1 MPIKIPDALPARHV
15 LESENVFVMG
25 ESKAL
30 HQDIRPLR
38 ILILNLM
45 PLKIATETHL
55 LRALSNSPLQIE
67 VEFLMT
73 SSHVSKNTP
82 REHLISF
89 YKVFEDVKHQ
99 KYDGMIITGA
109 PVELM
114 EFEAV
119 NYWDELKR
127 IMDWS
132 VENVTSTFHICW
144 GAQAGL
150 YHHFG
155 IQKYPL
161 EKKLFGVFDHSVDCP
176 EEPLLRGFD
185 DVFPAP
191 HSRYTSVNKKEII
204 NAKELVLL
212 SHSNEAGV
220 YIVMSKDRRQI
231 FVTGHSEYDAFTLK
245 EEYDRD
251 VAKGLQIE
259 VPQNYFPGDEPSA
272 PPQVKWRGHA
282 SLLYSNWLN
291 YYVYQAT
298 PFKLNDI
305 RPIPKI

>member
-25 ESKAL
+25 ESKAMQ
-30 HQDIRPLR
+30 QDIRPLR

-89 YKVFEDVKHQ
+89 YKVFDDVQPQ

-119 NYWDELKR
+119 NYWDELKN

-161 EKKLFGVFDHSVDCP
+161 EKKLFGVFDHSVDYP

-185 DVFPAP
+185 DLFPAP
-191 HSRYTSVNKKEII
+191 HSRYTSVSKEEIKNREGLI
-204 NAKELVLL
+204 LL
-212 SHSNEAGV
+212 SHSDEAGV

-245 EEYDRD
+245 EEYERD
-251 VAKGLQIE
+251 VAKGLDIE
-259 VPQNYFPGDEPSA
+259 VPRNYFPGDEPSV

-298 PFKLNDI
+298 PFELKDI
-305 RPIPKI
+305 RSIPKV

>member
-15 LESENVFVMG
+15 LENENVFVIG
-25 ESKAL
+25 ETRAL

-55 LRALSNSPLQIE
+55 LRALSNSPLQVE
-67 VEFLMT
+67 VDFLMT

-82 REHLISF
+82 REHLFAF
-89 YKVFEDVKHQ
+89 YKVFDEVRAN

-109 PVELM
+109 PVELLD
-114 EFEAV
+114 FEEV
-119 NYWDELKR
+119 NYWPELQE

-132 VENVTSTFHICW
+132 KNNVTSTFHICW

-150 YHHFG
+150 FHHFG
-155 IQKYPL
+155 IKKYQL
-161 EKKLFGVFDHSVDCP
+161 DSKMFGVFKHTVEKR
-176 EEPLLRGFD
+176 EEPLMRGFND
-185 DVFPAP
+185 LYHAP
-191 HSRYTSVNKKEII
+191 HSRYTEVKESEVLSHPDLI
-204 NAKELVLL
+204 LL
-212 SHSNEAGV
+212 SKSDMAGV
-220 YIVMSKDRRQI
+220 YMVMSKDRRQI
-231 FVTGHSEYDAFTLK
+231 FVTGHSEYDASTLK

-251 VAKGLQIE
+251 VAKGLDIAIPE
-259 VPQNYFPGDEPSA
+259 NYFPDDNPDNEPM
-272 PPQVKWRGHA
+272 VLWRSHA

-298 PFKLNDI
+298 PYQLDQI
-305 RPIPKI
+305 Q

>member
-15 LESENVFVMG
+15 LENENVFVIG
-25 ESKAL
+25 ETRAL

-45 PLKIATETHL
+45 PLKISTETHL
-55 LRALSNSPLQIE
+55 LRALSNSPLQVE
-67 VEFLMT
+67 VDFLMT

-82 REHLISF
+82 REHLFAF
-89 YKVFEDVKHQ
+89 YKVFEEVRSN

-109 PVELM
+109 PVELL
-114 EFEAV
+114 EFEDV
-119 NYWDELKR
+119 NYWPELSE

-132 VENVTSTFHICW
+132 KTNVTSTFHICW

-155 IQKYPL
+155 IKKYPL
-161 EKKLFGVFDHSVDCP
+161 DKKMFGIFKHTVEKP
-176 EEPLLRGFD
+176 EEPLMRGFND
-185 DVFPAP
+185 LYHAP
-191 HSRYTSVNKKEII
+191 HSRYTEVTESEIE
-204 NAKELVLL
+204 AHPDLVLL
-212 SHSNEAGV
+212 SKSDKAGV
-220 YIVMSKDRRQI
+220 YMVMSKDRRQI
-231 FVTGHSEYDAFTLK
+231 FVTGHSEYDASTLK

-251 VAKGLQIE
+251 VAKGLEIA
-259 VPQNYFPGDEPSA
+259 VPANYFPDDNPDNEPM
-272 PPQVKWRGHA
+272 VLWRSHA

-298 PFKLNDI
+298 PYQLDQI
-305 RPIPKI
+305 

>member
-15 LESENVFVMG
+15 LENENVFVIG
-25 ESKAL
+25 ETRAL

-55 LRALSNSPLQIE
+55 LRALSNSPLQVE
-67 VEFLMT
+67 VDFLMT

-82 REHLISF
+82 REHLFAF
-89 YKVFEDVKHQ
+89 YKVFDEVRSN

-109 PVELM
+109 PVELLD
-114 EFEAV
+114 FEEV
-119 NYWDELKR
+119 NYWPELTE

-132 VENVTSTFHICW
+132 KTNVTSTFHICW

-150 YHHFG
+150 FHHFG
-155 IQKYPL
+155 IKKYPL
-161 EKKLFGVFDHSVDCP
+161 EKKMFGIFKHTVEQP
-176 EEPLLRGFD
+176 EEPLMRGFND
-185 DVFPAP
+185 LYHAP
-191 HSRYTSVNKKEII
+191 HSRYTEVKENDIL
-204 NAKELVLL
+204 EHPDLVLL
-212 SHSNEAGV
+212 SKSEKAGV
-220 YIVMSKDRRQI
+220 YMVMSKDRRQI
-231 FVTGHSEYDAFTLK
+231 FVTGHSEYDASTLK

-251 VAKGLQIE
+251 VAKGLDIAI
-259 VPQNYFPGDEPSA
+259 PDNYFPDDNPENEPL
-272 PPQVKWRGHA
+272 VLWRSHA

-298 PFKLNDI
+298 PFQLEQI
-305 RPIPKI
+305 Q